1 MRGVG
6 WFSRRRS
13 DPAWR
18 RAPFLKTL
26 SAAELDRI
34 APHVSERR
42 LAPGEVF
49 LREGEASREL
59 YVVGE
64 GTVEVARAGAG
75 GASVVL
81 GNVTTG
87 GLLGEV
93 SLFDRGARSG
103 TARAVTASVVHAI
116 PFDCLDGRRGGL
128 AEGARLRVLAGVGE
142 AMAARVRSG
151 GEASAE
157 AARRGEAMA
166 QFLVSVM
173 TLQCIYAI
181 TLTALPHLADWVPLS
196 TSYVSIPLQLIFA
209 VGGIAFIFRTGLPLA
224 SFGLGLRDLFGSLAL
239 ATAVTAPFLGVLTGV
254 KWAVLLVKGKA
265 ALPVIENP
273 DVAAVVA
280 QPHVQKLLLI
290 YGVSCLV
297 QEIIVRSA
305 LQSSLHIF
313 LTSRHARLRAVFVCA
328 LVFATNHL
336 HMSGLFAAA
345 AMLPGLVWGWMFAVK
360 RNVAGV
366 TLSHF
371 VVGAYVFFVLG
382 VNVG

>member
-196 TSYVSIPLQLIFA
+196 TSYVSIPLQLISPWADRVHLPHRAAPRVVRARLARPVRIARAGDGGDGA
-209 VGGIAFIFRTGLPLA
+209 VP
-224 SFGLGLRDLFGSLAL
+224 
-239 ATAVTAPFLGVLTGV
+239 GVLTGV

-273 DVAAVVA
+273 DVAAVAA